1 MQYNTLFKWGMFSI
15 KEVILTH
22 LGIFK
27 AETLSRNSISRLDK
41 NMNILSFLISA
52 KFLVFSLSAE
62 NLMKT
67 RENLMKNQNNGL
79 MRSFLTGMQ
88 DEFDEPSAVSDLR
101 EVVYEIKTGQVNERP
116 KISDFIIE

>member
-1 MQYNTLFKWGMFSI
+1 
-15 KEVILTH
+15 
-22 LGIFK
+22 
-27 AETLSRNSISRLDK
+27 
-41 NMNILSFLISA
+41 MNILSFLISGEI
-52 KFLVFSLSAE
+52 LVFSLSAKNDE
-62 NLMKT
+62 KMMKT

>member
-1 MQYNTLFKWGMFSI
+1 
-15 KEVILTH
+15 
-22 LGIFK
+22 
-27 AETLSRNSISRLDK
+27 
-41 NMNILSFLISA
+41 MNILSFLISGEI
-52 KFLVFSLSAE
+52 LVFSLSAK
-62 NLMKT
+62 NMMKT

>member
-1 MQYNTLFKWGMFSI
+1 
-15 KEVILTH
+15 
-22 LGIFK
+22 
-27 AETLSRNSISRLDK
+27 
-41 NMNILSFLISA
+41 
-52 KFLVFSLSAE
+52 
-62 NLMKT
+62 
-67 RENLMKNQNNGL
+67 MKNQNNGL